1 MSKMEQKQK
10 QTHELHQYVGTSD
23 YIISEGTKA
32 EMESEKR
39 EHYKNWHNSH
49 NLCGYYVT
57 STEDREDSEAYE
69 SQCEKG
75 NNLF

>member
-1 MSKMEQKQK
+1 MEQQ
-10 QTHELHQYVGTSD
+10 QTHELHQYVGPSD
-23 YIISEGTKA
+23 YIISKGTKA

-69 SQCEKG
+69 DQCEKG